1 MVNLVIIPCVFA
13 KKKRKRKVYCTAC
26 VCECVR
32 VWRGVIYKCQ
42 LD

>member
-13 KKKRKRKVYCTAC
+13 KKKKKVYCTAC